1 MVRAKAVL
9 LHKKQTWVH
18 LAYSRQTCFAE
29 IKTTAT
35 ETCGLVIRARGSSAK
50 LKSHEMAD
58 KATDYY
64 TKAIKGAFNIADTS
78 RDGFLTRKEYKI
90 AVTALLGYKPSK
102 YETDRLLSE
111 HGQDHH
117 LADGSIVKG
126 IPFET
131 FKSLMLPKL
140 QHRDS
145 DEIIR
150 QIFLALDIQ
159 CRGFLTIEEVTQ
171 AFHEV
176 IPAMPQDQVKQLF
189 KEIDM
194 DEDGRISYKDF
205 ELMMKQQK
213 LIL

>member
-1 MVRAKAVL
+1 MVIPRAVL
-9 LHKKQTWVH
+9 LHEKRTWVH

-35 ETCGLVIRARGSSAK
+35 DTCGLVIRARGSSAK
-50 LKSHEMAD
+50 LESHEMAA
-58 KATDYY
+58 KADYY
-64 TKAIKGAFNIADTS
+64 TKAIKGAFDIADTS
-78 RDGFLTRKEYKI
+78 REGFLTRKEYKV

-111 HGQDHH
+111 HGTDHH
-117 LADGSIVKG
+117 LVDGSIVKG
-126 IPFET
+126 ITFET

-140 QHRDS
+140 QHRDN

-150 QIFLALDIQ
+150 QVFLALDIQ
-159 CRGFLTIEEVTQ
+159 CRGFLTIEDVTQ

-176 IPAMPQDQVKQLF
+176 IPTMPQDQVKQLF

>member
-1 MVRAKAVL
+1 MAAKV
-9 LHKKQTWVH
+9 
-18 LAYSRQTCFAE
+18 
-29 IKTTAT
+29 
-35 ETCGLVIRARGSSAK
+35 
-50 LKSHEMAD
+50 
-58 KATDYY
+58 TDYF
-64 TKAIKGAFNIADTS
+64 TKAIKGAFDIADIN
-78 RDGFLTRKEYKI
+78 REGVLTRKDYKV

-111 HGQDHH
+111 HGKDHR
-117 LADGSIVKG
+117 LADGSVVKG
-126 IPFET
+126 IPFEN
-131 FKSLMLPKL
+131 FYSLMLPKL
-140 QHRDS
+140 HQRDN

-150 QIFLALDIQ
+150 QIFLALDTQ

-176 IPAMPQDQVKQLF
+176 IPTMPQDQVKQFF